1 MRVQLT
7 NAILTCLPNSAVW
20 TCSYNDVRSKAGWV
34 DRSRTE
40 MSSSRR
46 CVDHFHSFRQ
56 GQVLGADLKNILLVN
71 KVAAQLRNYLAR
83 QPCHITHGSKS
94 ERGTAGSKLWNVNIN
109 LWTTELV
116 FQFKCI
122 VYEEHIIWTGKD
134 KTIKINDI

>member
-1 MRVQLT
+1 VRVQLT
-7 NAILTCLPNSAVW
+7 DTILTCLPNGAVR

-34 DRSRTE
+34 DRSRAE

-83 QPCHITHGSKS
+83 QPCYITHGSKP
-94 ERGTAGSKLWNVNIN
+94 EGRTAGSKVQNVNIN
-109 LWTTELV
+109 L
-116 FQFKCI
+116 
-122 VYEEHIIWTGKD
+122 
-134 KTIKINDI
+134 